1 MQVVD
6 HAQSLGNYFVD
17 VDGNTILD
25 LNASATGSVL
35 GYNPDDYFFWSLNS
49 LQKLAPKRANPH
61 ALPADDLD
69 DLIRENVLPS
79 APLGQTYAH
88 FAKGATATDANDL
101 VASIAMK
108 QYAAAHGIEDMGKVS
123 VLGFNNSHHGD
134 STTTLSFS
142 SDDANPEGK
151 TAFPWPRAEFPKMKY
166 PFAYNQKDNAAEEDR
181 CVQSLVDLVKSER
194 SAGTHV
200 AAIFMEPMSTFGQEM
215 ATPAFYKKV
224 LAFAKSEGIA
234 LVVDETKTGM
244 GASGKNWAHEHWYLF
259 EGQEPDFVTFGGKSG
274 VAGFFTNK
282 SHKLDDAETA
292 SLLQNVHADQLTAYG
307 KTWDTIAAENLLHKL
322 GDTSSF
328 LKIELARVGRETG
341 DVHNVRGYG
350 THLAFD
356 CSDGYLL
363 QRWLWRNGINVTRC
377 GPNTISLRPALIL
390 GCYDAAHL
398 RNTLFKYHPN
408 FVLNYD

>member
-142 SDDANPEGK
+142 SSEPIQ
-151 TAFPWPRAEFPKMKY
+151 RA
-166 PFAYNQKDNAAEEDR
+166 R
-181 CVQSLVDLVKSER
+181 LR
-194 SAGTHV
+194 SR
-200 AAIFMEPMSTFGQEM
+200 
-215 ATPAFYKKV
+215 
-224 LAFAKSEGIA
+224 
-234 LVVDETKTGM
+234 
-244 GASGKNWAHEHWYLF
+244 
-259 EGQEPDFVTFGGKSG
+259 GQEP
-274 VAGFFTNK
+274 
-282 SHKLDDAETA
+282 
-292 SLLQNVHADQLTAYG
+292 
-307 KTWDTIAAENLLHKL
+307 
-322 GDTSSF
+322 SS
-328 LKIELARVGRETG
+328 
-341 DVHNVRGYG
+341 
-350 THLAFD
+350 
-356 CSDGYLL
+356 
-363 QRWLWRNGINVTRC
+363 QR
-377 GPNTISLRPALIL
+377 
-390 GCYDAAHL
+390 
-398 RNTLFKYHPN
+398 
-408 FVLNYD
+408 